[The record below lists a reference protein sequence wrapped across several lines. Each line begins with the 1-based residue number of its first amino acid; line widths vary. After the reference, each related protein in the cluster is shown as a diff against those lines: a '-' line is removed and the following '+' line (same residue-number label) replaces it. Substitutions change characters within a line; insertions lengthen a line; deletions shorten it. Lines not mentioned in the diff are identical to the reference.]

1 MAKGSGLTSRQQFTI
16 SQILTSST
24 HEEACKRAKLS
35 KGTLYA
41 WLKDEVFKAELK
53 RQRDEVVKGVLDR
66 LKFSMI
72 RAVEELVK
80 LVDTSRPELRRL
92 VCKDIIDYGL
102 KAIEF
107 EDIGERLDKIE
118 QYIGQRRG

>member
-1 MAKGSGLTSRQQFTI
+1 MLTNRQLLAVNHIIASPT
-16 SQILTSST
+16 L
-24 HEEACKRAKLS
+24 EEACRRAKLS

-53 RQRDEVVKGVLDR
+53 RQRDEVVKGALDR
-66 LKFSMI
+66 LKFSMT

-107 EDIGERLDKIE
+107 EDIEERLDKIE
-118 QYIGQRRG
+118 QDMGQRRG